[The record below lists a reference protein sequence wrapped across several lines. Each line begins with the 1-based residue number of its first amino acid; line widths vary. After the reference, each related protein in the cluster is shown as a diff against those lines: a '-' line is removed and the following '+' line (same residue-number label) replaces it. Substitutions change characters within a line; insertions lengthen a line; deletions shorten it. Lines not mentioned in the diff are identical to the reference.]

1 MKATVY
7 NADYFGFDPM
17 EFEFPCEIHFTRFGK
32 TDFTI
37 DRKSAKTY
45 KERPKVDYIIPF
57 NDKTAYKVFVCNTE
71 PNSSLNRETVENIIF
86 NGYQYDLIICTDEQ
100 IMINRPNA
108 NFLPYG
114 GTWLNKNKSNHKDC
128 LGIFNESIL
137 NNIRKQYNI
146 SFLATSHLR
155 SYGNILRR
163 EVWNKRDLIENNTVF
178 YSSTRYPTNNGKFSN
193 TLHDGL
199 LPNDDKIHL
208 YNSMFSIAI
217 ESSSEVNYFTEKLI
231 DCLLTKTVPIYWGCP
246 NIGDFFDT
254 RGIIQFESYE
264 DFLEKVNSVN
274 EKTYD
279 KMKKYI
285 DKNYE
290 KAKEY
295 GRDLFRRIEEVIIKE
310 KNNIAKKKD
319 KLLTIGILTLP
330 QRKEKL
336 NNLLNILEITCPV
349 EYKDRLEI
357 IISEDNKEKT
367 VGEKRNQVLDA
378 ATGKYVCFIDDDD
391 IVSKWYLSEI
401 LMILDSNLY
410 DGVGFWGTYY
420 VSGQPMMQFNHAN
433 SNQGNFKK
441 DGRQYRPLNH
451 LNPIRTEIARKIRF
465 PEKNFAED
473 SDYCDRLLESKLIT
487 KEYTFDIDKI
497 MYHYL
502 FDPKTTET
510 QK

>member
-17 EFEFPCEIHFTRFGK
+17 EFEFPCEIHFTRFGN
-32 TDFTI
+32 TATCI
-37 DRKSAKTY
+37 DHKYVTNY
-45 KERPKVDYIIPF
+45 LHRPIVDKIIEF
-57 NDKTAYKVFVCNTE
+57 ENKNSFKVFVCNTE
-71 PNSSLNRETVENIIF
+71 PSSSYNRESNKNIIF
-86 NGYQYDLIICTDEQ
+86 NGYQYDLIICTEEEVLL
-100 IMINRPNA
+100 NLPNA
-108 NFLPYG
+108 KFLPYG
-114 GTWLNKNKSNHKDC
+114 GTWLNKNKSRHNDS
-128 LGIFNESIL
+128 LGVFDESIL
-137 NNIRKQYNI
+137 SDITKQYNI
-146 SFLATSHLR
+146 SFLTTSHLGKTG
-155 SYGNILRR
+155 YNLRCMI
-163 EVWNKRDLIENNTVF
+163 WNKKELIENNTVF
-178 YSSTRYPTNNGKFSN
+178 YSSTRYPTNDGKFSN

-336 NNLLNILEITCPV
+336 NNLLNILQKTCPV
-349 EYKDRLEI
+349 TFSHRIEI
-357 IISEDNKEKT
+357 VISEDNKEKS
-367 VGEKRNQVLDA
+367 VGTKRNEILDKA
-378 ATGKYVCFIDDDD
+378 KGKYVCFIDDDD

-401 LMILDSNLY
+401 LNVLDTDLY
-410 DGVGFWGTYY
+410 DGVGFWGIYY
-420 VSGQPMMQFNHAN
+420 VSGNPVMEFNHSNAN
-433 SNQGNFKK
+433 GGHFKK
-441 DGRQYRPLNH
+441 DGKQHRPLNH
-451 LNPIRTEIARKIRF
+451 LNPVRTEFARQIKF

-473 SDYCDRLLESKLIT
+473 ADYCDRLLESKLI
-487 KEYTFDIDKI
+487 KSEYNFNIDKV

-502 FDPKTTET
+502 FDPNTTET